1 MIVEDGSS
9 VANSNSYVSEADFQA
24 WLTARGYTLTGTAA
38 INLTLAMDYLQTQVY
53 LGVQSNLSQSLMWP
67 RTGVYIDG
75 MAVAS
80 NEIPTYLKIAQMQT
94 AWSIDQGENPMAT
107 TSPGIKREKVDS
119 LEIEYQDGS
128 GKGSN
133 VAVVSSLSKLLAN
146 SGAAFRAGLVV

>member
-1 MIVEDGSS
+1 MIVEDGTN
-9 VANSNSYVSEADFQA
+9 VANSNSYVSEADFA
-24 WLTARGYTLTGTAA
+24 TWLTARGYTLTGAAA

-80 NEIPTYLKIAQMQT
+80 NEIPNYLKIAQMQI

-119 LEIEYQDGS
+119 LEIEYQDGI
-128 GKGSN
+128 GRGSN

-146 SGAAFRAGLVV
+146 SGSAFRAGLTV